1 MHRLKGA
8 KVERVLFSNLLVAMC
23 VVRSCASGPLLA
35 RCMDFVNH
43 DPRAVHMLS
52 IVHRPH
58 VEAGACSMQHT
69 MDPCRMLAACARE
82 DDATSHECAF
92 AHIQHCGLDRL
103 AAYGASLCA
112 LCSTRSAG
120 VSGPN

>member
-1 MHRLKGA
+1 
-8 KVERVLFSNLLVAMC
+8 MC